1 MAETV
6 TPFLT
11 YLDAIKMREA
21 KIEEMS
27 EADMKRYAKYIA
39 SDLDLSSLAKVTKR
53 QMDRI
58 KVCFKNL
65 SYSLKKSTKLLFCQ
79 QKKLRPE
86 WFSDLMLK
94 KTVTALTKE
103 ISDEHNFAIKTAV
116 FDYLLMDEEE
126 RKRLNISQSR
136 PRFRYFFILC
146 FSSYAMQNW

>member
-65 SYSLKKSTKLLFCQ
+65 SYTLKK
-79 QKKLRPE
+79 
-86 WFSDLMLK
+86 
-94 KTVTALTKE
+94 V
-103 ISDEHNFAIKTAV
+103 
-116 FDYLLMDEEE
+116 
-126 RKRLNISQSR
+126 LN
-136 PRFRYFFILC
+136 YFFVNRKNYVLNG
-146 FSSYAMQNW
+146 SPT